1 MRIDTSI
8 QDFLR
13 KINSRLLFYI
23 HPAEA
28 LFFSSLA
35 LSFLI
40 FIITLS
46 FITKEDRHV
55 FVYTEGKEEVASA
68 QRKGLAPFGYFGAKS
83 GKVYYTSF
91 CKAGSRVKEAN
102 RVYFSTK
109 EEAFSSGRTLSKLCE

>member
-13 KINSRLLFYI
+13 KINSRILFYI

-28 LFFSSLA
+28 LFFSALA
-35 LSFLI
+35 LFFLI

-55 FVYTEGKEEVASA
+55 FIYTEGKEEEASA
-68 QRKGLAPFGYFGAKS
+68 QGKGSASFGYFGAKS

-91 CKAGSRVKEAN
+91 CKAGSRVKEVN
-102 RVYFSTK
+102 RVYFAKK
-109 EEAFSSGRTLSKLCE
+109 EEAIGSGRTLSKLCE